1 MSGQRYGGVHSPGE
15 AGKAARRAET
25 AGSTAPG
32 PRGRTSPFA
41 GRRAMRVDLRAR
53 LMFIL
58 PAPLLFAALLGIG
71 GGNIAATGLSLTGF
85 ACLMFAAWMLAEGQ
99 KAARAYA
106 ARAVARRPAI
116 PRLIIAALAS
126 GLGVALAQLA
136 GTGGPVT
143 AAGFGLVALAA
154 HVAAFGIDPLENKG
168 IDLSD
173 AEHGR
178 VADAIDHAEK
188 LLREIHDDAQG
199 IGDHEIAERVLS
211 LCDEVLALLRRI
223 EQDPRD
229 LTRARRY
236 LSVHLVGAHEAT
248 RKYAENH
255 EALDDPNLRADY
267 LALLSELEASFQ
279 RGRDKLLAD
288 DRTDL
293 EVEIEV
299 LRDRLGQEKA

>member
-1 MSGQRYGGVHSPGE
+1 MSAQRYGGVHSPGA
-15 AGKAARRAET
+15 AGKEARRAAEA
-25 AGSTAPG
+25 AGEPIAKGKP
-32 PRGRTSPFA
+32 SPFS
-41 GRRAMRVDLRAR
+41 GRRAMRVDIRSR
-53 LMFIL
+53 LMFLL
-58 PAPLLFAALLGIG
+58 PAPLLVAAFISIG
-71 GGNIAATGLSLTGF
+71 TGNLPATGLSLAGF
-85 ACLMFAAWMLAEGQ
+85 ASLMFGAWMLSEGL
-99 KAARAYA
+99 KAARAYE

-116 PRLIIAALAS
+116 PRLIIAALAA
-126 GLGVALAQLA
+126 GLGVSLAQLA
-136 GTGGPVT
+136 GSGGAI
-143 AAGFGLVALAA
+143 AAGGFGLIATLA
-154 HVAAFGIDPLENKG
+154 HLAAFGIDPLENKG

-178 VADAIDHAEK
+178 VADAIEHAER

-199 IGDHEIAERVLS
+199 IGDHEISERVLT
-211 LCDEVLALLRRI
+211 LCDEVRALLRRI

-255 EALDDPNLRADY
+255 AELDDPALRADY
-267 LALLSELEASFQ
+267 LSLLSELEGSFQ

-299 LRDRLGQEKA
+299 LRDRLGQEKT

>member
-1 MSGQRYGGVHSPGE
+1 MSAQRYGGVHSPGE
-15 AGKAARRAET
+15 AGKAARRAAAAT
-25 AGSTAPG
+25 GDTAP
-32 PRGRTSPFA
+32 RGTANPFS
-41 GRRAMRVDLRAR
+41 GRRAVRVDLRAR
-53 LMFIL
+53 FMFLL
-58 PAPLLFAALLGIG
+58 PAPLLIAAFIAIG
-71 GGNIAATGLSLTGF
+71 SGDIAATGLSLAGF
-85 ACLMFAAWMLAEGQ
+85 TCLMFGAWMLAEGQ

-116 PRLIIAALAS
+116 PRLIIASLSA
-126 GLGVALAQLA
+126 GLGVSLAQLA
-136 GTGGPVT
+136 GEGGVVA
-143 AAGFGLVALAA
+143 AAGFGLLATVS
-154 HVAAFGIDPLENKG
+154 HLAAFGIDPLENKG

-178 VADAIDHAEK
+178 VADAIEQAEK

-199 IGDHEIAERVLS
+199 IGDHEIGERVLT
-211 LCDEVLALLRRI
+211 LCDEVRALLRRI

-255 EALDDPNLRADY
+255 AELDDPALRADY
-267 LALLSELEASFQ
+267 LSLLSELEASFQ

-299 LRDRLGQEKA
+299 LRDRLGQEKT